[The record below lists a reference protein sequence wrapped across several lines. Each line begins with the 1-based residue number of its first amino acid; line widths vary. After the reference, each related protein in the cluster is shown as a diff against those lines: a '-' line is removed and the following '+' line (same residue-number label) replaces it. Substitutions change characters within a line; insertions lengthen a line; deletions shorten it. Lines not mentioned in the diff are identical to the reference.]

1 MLGISNAGEAVGF
14 YVDAAGNSHGY
25 LYNIATHR
33 FVAIKMPGS
42 ASVTGAGINN
52 KNAVVGFFNQAAGMV
67 KAFYI
72 TQGTQSRV
80 RVIAFPGADLTQAFG
95 VNDHGEVVGAYTIGA
110 QTFGFTWTVKGHF
123 RKVNDPQ
130 GKGTHGDQR
139 HQQRGRPGRVL
150 HQQERQHA
158 RDAGHAVAASGE
170 PKGHLFPLTVWS
182 ARGLV
187 AATYSGRI
195 AVLAPIRLLP
205 FRLYARALTPAVTA
219 AFAAGLALA
228 GTTGAVPAG
237 AARTSRARGRRRSP
251 G

>member
-130 GKGTHGDQR
+130 GKGT
-139 HQQRGRPGRVL
+139 
-150 HQQERQHA
+150 
-158 RDAGHAVAASGE
+158 
-170 PKGHLFPLTVWS
+170 TVIN
-182 ARGLV
+182 G
-187 AATYSGRI
+187 I
-195 AVLAPIRLLP
+195 NN
-205 FRLYARALTPAVTA
+205 
-219 AFAAGLALA
+219 
-228 GTTGAVPAG
+228 AG
-237 AARTSRARGRRRSP
+237 ALVGFFISKNGSTHGMLATP
-251 G
+251 